1 MLSADINVPREM
13 TGFIATNACRKEM
26 AMHMWF
32 SPSPVVLS
40 AGSEIAFTPPSKEWL
55 LQAAVVLPVRDSTQ
69 MA

>member
-1 MLSADINVPREM
+1 M
-13 TGFIATNACRKEM
+13 TGLTATNAFLKRNGDAC
-26 AMHMWF
+26 A
-32 SPSPVVLS
+32 VLPAGVAVF